1 MRALPE
7 DELTPEERAALDAL
21 PRERTPPRAVEQWLL
36 ATLHDRHILR
46 PAGRSMTPLKWIGA
60 LAAGVLLFASGMSA
74 GEVLHSRADARA
86 GRLLSLED
94 SRRLAAAVQ
103 RTGSEY
109 VAAVARLR
117 ESIEAGAS
125 ADQLAPGREAALAAL
140 EAAARELLSIAPEA
154 GRAADIV
161 TDAETVV
168 PASEN
173 DPVRRRRVIW
183 F

>member
-1 MRALPE
+1 MRTLPE
-7 DELTPEERAALDAL
+7 DELTAEEGAAIDAL
-21 PRERTPPRAVEQWLL
+21 PKERTPPRVVEQWLL
-36 ATLHDRHILR
+36 RTLHDRRILQ
-46 PAGRSMTPLKWIGA
+46 PAGRSMTPLKWLGA
-60 LAAGVLLFASGMSA
+60 FAAGVLLFAGGMGA
-74 GEVLHSRADARA
+74 GEQLQSRADARA
-86 GRLLSLED
+86 GRLMSSED

-140 EAAARELLSIAPEA
+140 EAAARELLTIAPEA

-161 TDAETVV
+161 ADIDNAV
-168 PASEN
+168 PTPQD